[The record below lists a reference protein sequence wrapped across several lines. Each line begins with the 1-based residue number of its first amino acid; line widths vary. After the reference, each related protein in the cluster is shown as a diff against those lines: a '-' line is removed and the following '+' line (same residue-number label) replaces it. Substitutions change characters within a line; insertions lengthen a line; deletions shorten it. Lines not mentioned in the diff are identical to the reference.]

1 MRRLARV
8 SDRLAQ
14 APGADAVRRLV
25 ERSDLQPLS
34 RDERAVAVLEVAVRE
49 NTRLAAGLEAQ
60 VTALEASLV
69 PLLESLEGDAG
80 DDA

>member
-1 MRRLARV
+1 MRRLTRV
-8 SDRLAQ
+8 SDRLAH

-25 ERSDLQPLS
+25 ERSDLQPLT
-34 RDERAVAVLEVAVRE
+34 RDERAVDLLEVAVHE
-49 NTRLAAGLEAQ
+49 NTRLAAGLQAQ
-60 VTALEASLV
+60 VAALEASLV